1 MHSTIHRAL
10 YRYHQT
16 RRLFDPASVAIV
28 GASPN
33 PASFGA
39 RTLSNLHAYTGRIHL
54 VNGKYAEIGAR
65 RCVARLA
72 DIGETPDCVFVAVPR
87 DAVRAVVEECV
98 RLDIGGVVIFASG
111 FGESENPE
119 HQQLQRDLVAMTA
132 GTGTRLLGPNCLGTM
147 NAVSGMLATFST
159 IPQRMRIEGSRSV
172 GLISQS
178 GALGVGLSQ
187 AVERGVS
194 FSHVLTLGNACDV
207 DVADQIA
214 FLADDSHCDV
224 IACVFEGTTHPGRL
238 IEAGELAR
246 RNGKAVV
253 VFKLASGASGAEA
266 ALSHTGALAGSAAGY
281 EALFDRAGF
290 IAVDEFEALLET
302 ACFFAKA
309 PRATADGVAV
319 LTPSGGAGI
328 MAADQAEIHGV
339 PLPQPGP
346 ELKAVLESHI
356 PEFGAARNP
365 CDVTAQILNNPLSF
379 PACAEAFLSEP
390 DFSAIV
396 TPYNLAMESS
406 AQRTVELGKLARRYG
421 KIACSFVLTGWLEG
435 PGTRQMELSPDL
447 ALFRSTA
454 RCFRTLAAWTKWSR
468 GLERIEAKATP
479 ALGEAERSA
488 VRRVLDA
495 TGPGE
500 TLSEGSSKRIL
511 EACGVPMVINR
522 LVATVDEAVDA
533 AATLG
538 FPVALKVDTP
548 DLPHK
553 TDAGVLRLGLKDAAA
568 VRDAYGAIMANALK
582 ATTAER
588 INGVLVQPMVPP
600 GVEIMV
606 GARVDPLFGPM
617 VVVGMGGV
625 MVELLK
631 DTVVSLAPVGR
642 EAARDMLRRLRG
654 HALLQGFRGS
664 APLDIDALADVVSR
678 ISLLIH
684 EERERIAEIDVNP
697 VICSASRVVAVDAL
711 VVRQTGDRP

>member
-1 MHSTIHRAL
+1 MHSTAHRPL
-10 YRYHQT
+10 YRHAQT
-16 RRLFDPASVAIV
+16 RRLFDPASIAIV

-33 PASFGA
+33 AASFGA
-39 RTLSNLHAYTGRIHL
+39 RTLSNLHGYAGRIHL
-54 VNGKYAEIGAR
+54 VNGKYTEIGAH
-65 RCVARLA
+65 RCVATLA
-72 DIGETPDCVFVAVPR
+72 DIGEVPDCVFIAVPR
-87 DAVRAVVEECV
+87 DAVRPVVEECV
-98 RLDIGGVVIFASG
+98 RLEVGGVVIFASG

-119 HQQLQRDLVAMTA
+119 HRQLQQDLVAMAA

-159 IPQRMRIEGSRSV
+159 IPQRMRIEGCRSV

-194 FSHVLTLGNACDV
+194 FSHVLTLGNGCDV
-207 DVADQIA
+207 DVADEIA
-214 FLADDSHCDV
+214 FLAEDKHCDV
-224 IACVFEGTTHPGRL
+224 IACVFEGTANPGRL

-253 VFKLASGASGAEA
+253 VFKLAVGASGAEA

-281 EALFDRAGF
+281 DALFKRAGF
-290 IAVDEFEALLET
+290 VAVDQFEALLET

-328 MAADQAEIHGV
+328 MAADQAEIHRV

-346 ELKAVLESHI
+346 ALKAVLESHI

-379 PACAEAFLSEP
+379 PACAEAFLKEA
-390 DFSAIV
+390 DISAIV

-406 AQRTVELGKLARRYG
+406 AQRTVELGDLARKHG

-435 PGTRQMELSPDL
+435 PGTRLMELSPNL
-447 ALFRSTA
+447 ALFRSTS
-454 RCFRTLAAWTKWSR
+454 RCFSTLAAWTAWSR
-468 GLERIEAKATP
+468 GPARDDAAAVP
-479 ALGEAERSA
+479 ALSDAERAA
-488 VRRVLDA
+488 VHRELDA
-495 TGPGE
+495 AGPE
-500 TLSEGSSKRIL
+500 QTLSEGPSKRVL
-511 EACGVPMVINR
+511 EACGVPMVNNR
-522 LVATVDEAVDA
+522 LVANADEAVDA

-553 TDAGVLRLGLKDAAA
+553 TDAGVLRLNLKDAAA
-568 VRDAYGAIMANALK
+568 VREAYGAIMANALK

-588 INGVLVQPMVPP
+588 INGVLVQPMIPP

-617 VVVGMGGV
+617 VVVGMGGIL
-625 MVELLK
+625 VELLK
-631 DTVVSLAPVGR
+631 DTVVSLAPVDR
-642 EAARDMLRRLRG
+642 EGALGMLRRLRG

-664 APLDIDALADVVSR
+664 AAADIDALADIVSR

-684 EERERIAEIDVNP
+684 EERGRIAEIDVNP